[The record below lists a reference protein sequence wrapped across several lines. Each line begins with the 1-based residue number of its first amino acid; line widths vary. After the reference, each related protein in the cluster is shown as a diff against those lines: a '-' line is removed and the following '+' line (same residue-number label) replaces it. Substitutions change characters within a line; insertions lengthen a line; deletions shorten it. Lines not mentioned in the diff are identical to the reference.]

1 MTTWVC
7 FLATTHP
14 NIHFFPATYGGEK
27 GKMLV
32 FTGRQL
38 THKHKH
44 AVARHSKSAPGA
56 VGTCRAKS
64 LREDFAR
71 LSLPMPPLQKH
82 ISAFQSILTKVQ
94 KVDFLCCAHRQC
106 TWSLFLKLLLK
117 IYFFIDFKTQVHCN
131 KGLCWRKWKFGQSSH
146 AATMHLRLEPVLMA
160 MIWKLPI
167 FVALSLSTF
176 AQAAG
181 PGEILTDWFR
191 WEKKAKKIFCRI
203 FVSFPK

>member
-1 MTTWVC
+1 MQWHGTAKVLLELWELAEQNLWGRILPVC
-7 FLATTHP
+7 HCQCLRCKS
-14 NIHFFPATYGGEK
+14 ISLHFNPFWPRYKKWTFF
-27 GKMLV
+27 V
-32 FTGRQL
+32 
-38 THKHKH
+38 
-44 AVARHSKSAPGA
+44 V
-56 VGTCRAKS
+56 
-64 LREDFAR
+64 
-71 LSLPMPPLQKH
+71 
-82 ISAFQSILTKVQ
+82 
-94 KVDFLCCAHRQC
+94 RQC
-106 TWSLFLKLLLK
+106 AWSLFLKLLLK
-117 IYFFIDFKTQVHCN
+117 IFFFIDFKTQVHCN

-191 WEKKAKKIFCRI
+191 WEKRARLIFRRI